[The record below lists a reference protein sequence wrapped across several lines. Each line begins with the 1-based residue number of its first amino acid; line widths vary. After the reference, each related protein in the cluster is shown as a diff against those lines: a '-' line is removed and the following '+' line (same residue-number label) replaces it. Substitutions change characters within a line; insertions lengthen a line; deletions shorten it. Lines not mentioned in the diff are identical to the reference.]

1 MGMQDHNPERAPAP
15 GDKTEGGSRMG
26 NIIARISEIISRFQ
40 TGGAASMSA
49 IDFLW
54 IAAAIAAAI
63 LAIRVVGKIIKIL
76 LIIAAVV
83 LLAGF
88 LFNSGLLPL

>member
-1 MGMQDHNPERAPAP
+1 
-15 GDKTEGGSRMG
+15 MG